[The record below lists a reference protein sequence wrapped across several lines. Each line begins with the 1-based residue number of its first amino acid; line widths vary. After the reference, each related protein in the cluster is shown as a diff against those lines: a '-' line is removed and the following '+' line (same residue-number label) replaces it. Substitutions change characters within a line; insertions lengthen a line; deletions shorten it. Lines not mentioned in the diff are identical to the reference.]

1 MVFNALYLDRYLW
14 DLHFGNHNLVLRA
27 RQAGYPIYGVTISAG
42 IPEVDEAAVLLRR
55 FNANGMWLNA
65 IKAGNVQQIKQI
77 VQIANAVPEHKLFI
91 HVEGGKA
98 GGHHSWEDL
107 EQLLLDGYHLI
118 RSCPN
123 LILCVGG
130 GIATEARATELL
142 NGSWAAA
149 HTPLNMPVDAIFLG
163 TLCMATAEAGTSPQV
178 KQALVDA
185 KGAAEWVFAG
195 SSKVRSPRKKSAQR
209 RHPPCE
215 NAAAICGR
223 LPDRLW
229 RCRVVEQHREQ
240 LIAALA
246 KTAKPYFGDIADIAM
261 PSSSTACSS

>member
-1 MVFNALYLDRYLW
+1 
-14 DLHFGNHNLVLRA
+14 
-27 RQAGYPIYGVTISAG
+27 
-42 IPEVDEAAVLLRR
+42 
-55 FNANGMWLNA
+55 MWLNA

-149 HTPLNMPVDAIFLG
+149 HNQLDMPVDAIFLG

-195 SSKVRSPRKKSAQR
+195 SSKGQITSGKSQLNADI
-209 RHPPCE
+209 HYVE

-223 LPDRLW
+223 LLDK
-229 RCRVVEQHREQ
+229 VAGDAEAVEQHREQ

-246 KTAKPYFGDIADIAM
+246 ETAKPYFGDIADMSYAQLLNRMLELMAIGRNGRYEDGCWM
-261 PSSSTACSS
+261 DPSWRQRFADMLWRSEIEVHPEQEGQFVSA